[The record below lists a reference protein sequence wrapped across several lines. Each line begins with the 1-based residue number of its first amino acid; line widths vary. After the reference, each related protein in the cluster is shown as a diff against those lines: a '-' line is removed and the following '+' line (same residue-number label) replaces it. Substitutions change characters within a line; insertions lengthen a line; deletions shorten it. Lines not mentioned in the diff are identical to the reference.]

1 MPRRIRVASASGV
14 NCCGNGVGPKQ
25 ISLNDMSFTTTTTH
39 TSFSSSI
46 STLATTTTNDFLH
59 MSYTS
64 INNQHNDSSQS
75 LDATQLRRRRRVHF
89 AEDNEGRVLTE
100 VRTYVVSTRHKE
112 QQHQQ
117 DNMTCH
123 FAKYQEDSLN
133 AIAEDSCRTLL
144 EAIDKMYFGGK
155 AAFGGRDQN
164 DEEQRMLAMAQLAKM
179 EDGKYRGLESTLMQ
193 RSHKR
198 RHAHRKDLLERQRV
212 RQVASSSSA
221 TETTLEEQLRRTSR
235 KYSKASTEFALFLA
249 VGDSLEVQHCND
261 NDAPVQEC
269 AVLVSCT
276 RAEL

>member
-1 MPRRIRVASASGV
+1 MPRRIRVAGTGSG
-14 NCCGNGVGPKQ
+14 CCFRGNGVGPKQ
-25 ISLNDMSFTTTTTH
+25 NSHNDMSFTTTTTR

-46 STLATTTTNDFLH
+46 STLATTTNDFLH
-59 MSYTS
+59 MSNTS

-75 LDATQLRRRRRVHF
+75 LDATQQRRRRRVHF
-89 AEDNEGRVLTE
+89 AEDGEGRVLAE
-100 VRTYVVSTRHKE
+100 VRTYAVSARHKE
-112 QQHQQ
+112 QHYQQ
-117 DNMTCH
+117 DNTTCH

-133 AIAEDSCRTLL
+133 AIAENSCRTLL

-212 RQVASSSSA
+212 LRIVSSSA
-221 TETTLEEQLRRTSR
+221 TETTMEEQLRRTSR
-235 KYSKASTEFALFLA
+235 KYSKASTEFAMFLA
-249 VGDSLEVQHCND
+249 VGDSLVVQQCAD
-261 NDAPVQEC
+261 NDATVQEC